1 MVFRFDYSDTDYDH
15 LLQSLANK
23 LDVPIQRQR
32 LEFPEAI
39 ADGSFRIFKLP
50 NGLQA
55 CVVDCTLNQDWHI
68 QRRKTAEEVF
78 TLHFDEW
85 TVNGSLV
92 ISIEE
97 DRIKEKST
105 AKSLAYLTSSM
116 FDWSYA
122 ATKGCVFKG
131 VSVLFKRQ
139 SLVKYVNME
148 LAEELLSS
156 YFALKTES
164 VNLEPLNARY
174 RRWIKTMCQVDDDNP
189 LQLLIIQNRIMLM
202 IEMFFTNILAKMRNP
217 DFRVP
222 LSQED
227 IDRVMNIERLLTKNV
242 FQSPP
247 SIQQL
252 ARIAAV
258 SESKLKKD
266 FKTMYGLPIYEY
278 YQKTRMHAAQD
289 RLLTG
294 KYSVK
299 EVAMELGYSNL
310 SNFTI
315 AFKKEFGILPSQ
327 LLTGKRPND

>member
-1 MVFRFDYSDTDYDH
+1 MVFRFDYSDTDYEH
-15 LLQSLANK
+15 LLQLLAQK
-23 LDVPIQRQR
+23 LDVPVQRQT
-32 LEFPEAI
+32 LQFPESV
-39 ADGSFRIFKLP
+39 ADGHLRFFKLP

-55 CVVDCTLNQDWHI
+55 CMVDCTFNQDWHV
-68 QRRKTAEEVF
+68 QRRKSTEEIF
-78 TLHFDEW
+78 TLHFDEM
-85 TVNGSLV
+85 TINGSL
-92 ISIEE
+92 IITIGE
-97 DRIKEKST
+97 DRIKEKSA
-105 AKSLAYLTSSM
+105 AKSLAYITSSM
-116 FDWSYA
+116 FDWSYT
-122 ATKGCVFKG
+122 ATRGCVYKG
-131 VSVLFKRQ
+131 LSVLFNKEW
-139 SLVKYVNME
+139 LVQYVNMH
-148 LAEELLSS
+148 LAEELLTS
-156 YFALKTES
+156 YIQLKTES
-164 VNLEPLNARY
+164 IKLEPLNARY

-217 DFRVP
+217 DFRIP

-242 FQSPP
+242 FQPPP

-266 FKTMYGLPIYEY
+266 FKTVYGLPIYEY
-278 YQKTRMHAAQD
+278 FQKTRMHAAQD

-327 LLTGKRPND
+327 LLSGKRPNE